1 MAQKINPNYA
11 LALQDYLDGKQA
23 NITQLAKDYNLPRPR
38 LMQKISDLKKAN
50 KQVKLTKPQKQ
61 HLSQVREIAELTK
74 SADMQLLANRAFSL
88 MLLKNDTF
96 INALQESSLRI
107 LEQNQMELE
116 LGTLTI
122 DERLKIA
129 QINKLVNETIQ
140 AIPKAPSTQIAI
152 QNNQQNIKNSPKAK
166 ELPKIDLE
174 IQMVEKKV

>member
-74 SADMQLLANRAFSL
+74 SADMQLLANRA
-88 MLLKNDTF
+88 
-96 INALQESSLRI
+96 
-107 LEQNQMELE
+107 
-116 LGTLTI
+116 
-122 DERLKIA
+122 
-129 QINKLVNETIQ
+129 
-140 AIPKAPSTQIAI
+140 
-152 QNNQQNIKNSPKAK
+152 
-166 ELPKIDLE
+166 
-174 IQMVEKKV
+174 